1 MLWPTKDLH
10 YWWGLIMA
18 KTRQPADKIVLR
30 EILAEVRAIRAVL
43 EPEAPVDTGPVG
55 PGRYGAGIEVLAAH
69 AVGEVA
75 GYSVPYM
82 PLNVIDLTSP

>member
-1 MLWPTKDLH
+1 
-10 YWWGLIMA
+10 MA

-55 PGRYGAGIEVLAAH
+55 PGRYGAARGLQDAPQPTPAG
-69 AVGEVA
+69 ALDQGDWGDGEW
-75 GYSVPYM
+75 
-82 PLNVIDLTSP
+82 